1 MSSPLDRLPRPCLER
16 LSSNEEKRERKS
28 DFENSEEERKTRIG
42 SLKRK
47 AILASSKLRRSL
59 TKSKKKGSDGGGGG
73 EGVSAAVE
81 DVRDVEELRLV
92 DSFKQ
97 ALLADDLLPA
107 RHDNY
112 HMLLRF
118 LKARKFDVEK
128 AKRMWVNM
136 LQWRKDFGTD
146 TILEDFKFNELK
158 EVREYYPQG
167 YHGVDKDGRPVYIER
182 LGKVDSSKL
191 MEVTT
196 LERYMRYHVQEF
208 EKTFAIKFPACS
220 IAAKKHI
227 DSSTT
232 ILDVQGIGLK
242 NFTKSA
248 RELIIQLQKIDG
260 DNYPETLCRMLV
272 INAGPGFKLLW
283 KTVKSFL
290 DPHTASKI
298 HVHGNKY
305 QSKLLEII
313 DSSELPEIFGGS
325 CTCTDQGGCMRSD
338 KGPWKDPNILKM
350 VLSGE
355 AQYSRQIVTISNS
368 EGWVIA
374 HDKPFYPMIKT
385 SDTSTA
391 ESGSEAEDVGSPKPT
406 GSYLL
411 PSLVPVT
418 EEARVAGETSAA
430 IVPEYEGYIPMIDK
444 TVDAEFQN
452 SSTSKGTPFLLKV
465 EKTSKGISVRTWA
478 VLLTFF
484 ITLLAFFRSM
494 AIWKA
499 KKHSASDSA
508 SGITDQTFE
517 SAPKE
522 ESRPPSP
529 APGFTEADLL
539 SSVMKRLGE
548 LEQKVDTL
556 QTTPFQ
562 MPCEKEELLNA
573 SVYRVDALE
582 AELIATK
589 KCEPLGGKKNN
600 TCGLCGHIS
609 NHHASHSKALHEA
622 LIRLEE
628 LLAYVDGCEKA
639 SFQVSVYMI
648 FHLHFKA
655 QIIESTTFFHS
666 LTSRIWLAG
675 AEKEVLLVKRFLY
688 RRNLCRY
695 HYVNFHN

>member
-1 MSSPLDRLPRPCLER
+1 MSSPSDRLGRPCLEGF
-16 LSSNEEKRERKS
+16 SSNEEKRERKS

-47 AILASSKLRRSL
+47 AMKASSKLRRSL
-59 TKSKKKGSDGGGGG
+59 TKSKKKGTGG
-73 EGVSAAVE
+73 EGVSAAIE
-81 DVRDVEELRLV
+81 DVRDVEELRVV

-97 ALLADDLLPA
+97 LLMADDLLPA
-107 RHDNY
+107 RHDDY

-128 AKRMWVNM
+128 AKQMWANM

-146 TILEDFKFNELK
+146 TILE
-158 EVREYYPQG
+158 G

-196 LERYMRYHVQEF
+196 LERYLRYHVQEF

-220 IAAKKHI
+220 IAAKRHI

-232 ILDVQGIGLK
+232 ILDVQGLGLK

-260 DNYPETLCRMLV
+260 DNYPETLCRMFV

-290 DPHTASKI
+290 DPNTASKI
-298 HVHGNKY
+298 YVLGNKY

-313 DSSELPEIFGGS
+313 GSSELPEFLGGS

-350 VLSGE
+350 VLTGE

-368 EGWVIA
+368 GGRVIA
-374 HDKPFYPMIKT
+374 YDKPFNQMIKT
-385 SDTSTA
+385 SDTSNA
-391 ESGSEAEDVGSPKPT
+391 ESGSEVEDVGSPKPT

-411 PSLVPVT
+411 PSLVPVS
-418 EEARVAGETSAA
+418 EEARVAGKTSAA
-430 IVPEYEGYIPMIDK
+430 IFPDNNGNIPIIDK
-444 TVDAEFQN
+444 TVDAEFQD
-452 SSTSKGTPFLLKV
+452 SSPSTGTPSLLSV
-465 EKTSKGISVRTWA
+465 EKISEGISARTWA
-478 VLLTFF
+478 VLVAVF

-494 AIWKA
+494 AFWKA

-508 SGITDQTFE
+508 SDITDLTFE

-522 ESRPPSP
+522 EFRPPSP
-529 APGFTEADLL
+529 TPGFTEADLL

-562 MPCEKEELLNA
+562 MPCEKEELLHA
-573 SVYRVDALE
+573 AVYRVDALE

-589 KCEPLGGKKNN
+589 
-600 TCGLCGHIS
+600 
-609 NHHASHSKALHEA
+609 KALHEA

-639 SFQVSVYMI
+639 SFQKKK
-648 FHLHFKA
+648 FC
-655 QIIESTTFFHS
+655 
-666 LTSRIWLAG
+666 W
-675 AEKEVLLVKRFLY
+675 
-688 RRNLCRY
+688 
-695 HYVNFHN
+695 

>member
-47 AILASSKLRRSL
+47 AIQASSKLRRSL
-59 TKSKKKGSDGGGGG
+59 TKSKKKGSDGGGGGG

-248 RELIIQLQKIDG
+248 RELVIQLQKIDG

-290 DPHTASKI
+290 DPYTASKI

-313 DSSELPEIFGGS
+313 DSSELPEIF
-325 CTCTDQGGCMRSD
+325 R
-338 KGPWKDPNILKM
+338 W
-350 VLSGE
+350 
-355 AQYSRQIVTISNS
+355 
-368 EGWVIA
+368 
-374 HDKPFYPMIKT
+374 
-385 SDTSTA
+385 
-391 ESGSEAEDVGSPKPT
+391 
-406 GSYLL
+406 
-411 PSLVPVT
+411 
-418 EEARVAGETSAA
+418 
-430 IVPEYEGYIPMIDK
+430 
-444 TVDAEFQN
+444 
-452 SSTSKGTPFLLKV
+452 
-465 EKTSKGISVRTWA
+465 
-478 VLLTFF
+478 
-484 ITLLAFFRSM
+484 
-494 AIWKA
+494 
-499 KKHSASDSA
+499 
-508 SGITDQTFE
+508 
-517 SAPKE
+517 
-522 ESRPPSP
+522 
-529 APGFTEADLL
+529 
-539 SSVMKRLGE
+539 
-548 LEQKVDTL
+548 
-556 QTTPFQ
+556 
-562 MPCEKEELLNA
+562 
-573 SVYRVDALE
+573 
-582 AELIATK
+582 
-589 KCEPLGGKKNN
+589 
-600 TCGLCGHIS
+600 
-609 NHHASHSKALHEA
+609 
-622 LIRLEE
+622 
-628 LLAYVDGCEKA
+628 
-639 SFQVSVYMI
+639 
-648 FHLHFKA
+648 
-655 QIIESTTFFHS
+655 
-666 LTSRIWLAG
+666 
-675 AEKEVLLVKRFLY
+675 
-688 RRNLCRY
+688 
-695 HYVNFHN
+695 

>member
-290 DPHTASKI
+290 DPYTASKI
-298 HVHGNKY
+298 HVSGVFSLVLLNCRTFTVDRSILADFGVLTQVHGNKY
-305 QSKLLEII
+305 QSKLLDII

-355 AQYSRQIVTISNS
+355 AHYSRQIVTISNS
-368 EGWVIA
+368 EGRVIA
-374 HDKPFYPMIKT
+374 HDKPFYPMLKT

-430 IVPEYEGYIPMIDK
+430 IVPEYDGYIPMIDK

-452 SSTSKGTPFLLKV
+452 PSASKGTPFLLKV

-484 ITLLAFFRSM
+484 IKLLAFFRSM

-589 KCEPLGGKKNN
+589 K
-600 TCGLCGHIS
+600 
-609 NHHASHSKALHEA
+609 ALHEA

-628 LLAYVDGCEKA
+628 LLAYVDGCKKA
-639 SFQVSVYMI
+639 SFQKKK
-648 FHLHFKA
+648 FC
-655 QIIESTTFFHS
+655 
-666 LTSRIWLAG
+666 W
-675 AEKEVLLVKRFLY
+675 
-688 RRNLCRY
+688 
-695 HYVNFHN
+695 

>member
-1 MSSPLDRLPRPCLER
+1 MSSPSDRLAKPCLEGF
-16 LSSNEEKRERKS
+16 SSNEEKRERKS
-28 DFENSEEERKTRIG
+28 DFENSEEERMTRIG

-47 AILASSKLRRSL
+47 AMKASSKFRRSL
-59 TKSKKKGSDGGGGG
+59 TKSKKKGTGG
-73 EGVSAAVE
+73 EGVSASIE
-81 DVRDVEELRLV
+81 DVRDVEELRVV

-97 ALLADDLLPA
+97 LLMADDLLPA
-107 RHDNY
+107 RHDDY

-128 AKRMWVNM
+128 AKQMWANM

-146 TILEDFKFNELK
+146 TILEDFEFSELK
-158 EVREYYPQG
+158 EVLKYYPQG

-182 LGKVDSSKL
+182 LGKVDSRKL

-196 LERYMRYHVQEF
+196 LERYLRYHVQEF

-220 IAAKKHI
+220 IAAKRHI

-232 ILDVQGIGLK
+232 ILDVQGLGLK

-260 DNYPETLCRMLV
+260 DNYPETLCRMFV

-298 HVHGNKY
+298 YVLGNKY

-313 DSSELPEIFGGS
+313 GSSELPEFLGGS

-338 KGPWKDPNILKM
+338 KGPWKDPNILK
-350 VLSGE
+350 
-355 AQYSRQIVTISNS
+355 
-368 EGWVIA
+368 
-374 HDKPFYPMIKT
+374 IKT

-391 ESGSEAEDVGSPKPT
+391 ESGSEVEDVGSPKPT

-411 PSLVPVT
+411 PSLVPVS
-418 EEARVAGETSAA
+418 EEARVAGKTSAA
-430 IVPEYEGYIPMIDK
+430 ILPEYDGYIPMIDK
-444 TVDAEFQN
+444 TVDAEFQD
-452 SSTSKGTPFLLKV
+452 SSTSTGTPSLLSV
-465 EKTSKGISVRTWA
+465 EKVSEGISARTWA
-478 VLLTFF
+478 VLVAFF

-494 AIWKA
+494 AFWKA
-499 KKHSASDSA
+499 KKHSASESA
-508 SGITDQTFE
+508 SDITDLTFE

-522 ESRPPSP
+522 EFRPPSP
-529 APGFTEADLL
+529 TPGFTEADHL

-573 SVYRVDALE
+573 AVYRVEALE

-589 KCEPLGGKKNN
+589 
-600 TCGLCGHIS
+600 
-609 NHHASHSKALHEA
+609 KALHEA

-639 SFQVSVYMI
+639 IFQKKK
-648 FHLHFKA
+648 FCWGRGFC
-655 QIIESTTFFHS
+655 T
-666 LTSRIWLAG
+666 
-675 AEKEVLLVKRFLY
+675 
-688 RRNLCRY
+688 
-695 HYVNFHN
+695 

>member
-1 MSSPLDRLPRPCLER
+1 MRHSW
-16 LSSNEEKRERKS
+16 
-28 DFENSEEERKTRIG
+28 F
-42 SLKRK
+42 SL
-47 AILASSKLRRSL
+47 A
-59 TKSKKKGSDGGGGG
+59 
-73 EGVSAAVE
+73 EFFC
-81 DVRDVEELRLV
+81 
-92 DSFKQ
+92 SFNTQ
-97 ALLADDLLPA
+97 EFCFC
-107 RHDNY
+107 
-112 HMLLRF
+112 RF

-248 RELIIQLQKIDG
+248 RELVIQLQKIDG

-290 DPHTASKI
+290 DPYTASKI

-368 EGWVIA
+368 EGRVIA

-385 SDTSTA
+385 TW
-391 ESGSEAEDVGSPKPT
+391 
-406 GSYLL
+406 
-411 PSLVPVT
+411 VPVT

-430 IVPEYEGYIPMIDK
+430 IVPEYDGYIPMIDK

-517 SAPKE
+517 SVPKE

-639 SFQVSVYMI
+639 SFQKKK
-648 FHLHFKA
+648 FC
-655 QIIESTTFFHS
+655 
-666 LTSRIWLAG
+666 W
-675 AEKEVLLVKRFLY
+675 
-688 RRNLCRY
+688 
-695 HYVNFHN
+695 

>member
-290 DPHTASKI
+290 DPYTASKI

-305 QSKLLEII
+305 QSKLLDII

-355 AQYSRQIVTISNS
+355 AHYSRQIVTISNS
-368 EGWVIA
+368 EGRVIA
-374 HDKPFYPMIKT
+374 HDKPFYPMLKT

-430 IVPEYEGYIPMIDK
+430 IVPEYDGYIPMIDK

-452 SSTSKGTPFLLKV
+452 PSASKGTPFLLKV

-484 ITLLAFFRSM
+484 IKLLAFFRSM

-589 KCEPLGGKKNN
+589 KVTAVLFRYFSGRNKSSPIEYE
-600 TCGLCGHIS
+600 TI
-609 NHHASHSKALHEA
+609 
-622 LIRLEE
+622 
-628 LLAYVDGCEKA
+628 
-639 SFQVSVYMI
+639 QYMN
-648 FHLHFKA
+648 
-655 QIIESTTFFHS
+655 
-666 LTSRIWLAG
+666 LTVCSWWDRVGSDL
-675 AEKEVLLVKRFLY
+675 
-688 RRNLCRY
+688 
-695 HYVNFHN
+695 

>member
-1 MSSPLDRLPRPCLER
+1 MSSPSDRLARPCPEGF
-16 LSSNEEKRERKS
+16 SSNEEKRERKS

-47 AILASSKLRRSL
+47 AMKASSKFRRSL
-59 TKSKKKGSDGGGGG
+59 TKSKKKGTGGYSGG
-73 EGVSAAVE
+73 EGVSAAIE
-81 DVRDVEELRLV
+81 DVRDVKELRVV

-97 ALLADDLLPA
+97 LLLADDLLPA
-107 RHDNY
+107 RHDDY

-118 LKARKFDVEK
+118 LKARNFDVEK
-128 AKRMWVNM
+128 AKQMWANM

-146 TILEDFKFNELK
+146 TILEDFEFTELK
-158 EVREYYPQG
+158 EVLKYYPQG
-167 YHGVDKDGRPVYIER
+167 YHGVDKDGSPVYIER
-182 LGKVDSSKL
+182 LGKADSSKL

-196 LERYMRYHVQEF
+196 LDRYLRYHVQEF

-220 IAAKKHI
+220 IAAKRHI

-232 ILDVQGIGLK
+232 ILDVQGLGFK

-260 DNYPETLCRMLV
+260 DNYPETLCRMFV

-290 DPHTASKI
+290 DPHTVSKI
-298 HVHGNKY
+298 YVLGNKY

-313 DSSELPEIFGGS
+313 GSSELPEFLGGS

-350 VLSGE
+350 VHTGE
-355 AQYSRQIVTISNS
+355 AQYSGQIATISNT
-368 EGWVIA
+368 EGR
-374 HDKPFYPMIKT
+374 IKT

-391 ESGSEAEDVGSPKPT
+391 ESGSEVEDVGSPKPT

-411 PSLVPVT
+411 PSLVPVS
-418 EEARVAGETSAA
+418 EEARVAGKTSAA
-430 IVPEYEGYIPMIDK
+430 IFPDNDGYIPMIDK
-444 TVDAEFQN
+444 TVDAEFQD
-452 SSTSKGTPFLLKV
+452 SSTSTGTPSLLSV
-465 EKTSKGISVRTWA
+465 EKISEGISARTWA
-478 VLLTFF
+478 VLVAFF
-484 ITLLAFFRSM
+484 ITLLAFFY
-494 AIWKA
+494 AFWKA

-508 SGITDQTFE
+508 SDITDLTFE
-517 SAPKE
+517 LAPKE
-522 ESRPPSP
+522 EFRPPSP
-529 APGFTEADLL
+529 IPGFTEADLL

-562 MPCEKEELLNA
+562 MPFEKEELLNGA
-573 SVYRVDALE
+573 VYRVDALE

-589 KCEPLGGKKNN
+589 
-600 TCGLCGHIS
+600 
-609 NHHASHSKALHEA
+609 KALHEA

-639 SFQVSVYMI
+639 SFQKKK
-648 FHLHFKA
+648 F
-655 QIIESTTFFHS
+655 
-666 LTSRIWLAG
+666 RW
-675 AEKEVLLVKRFLY
+675 
-688 RRNLCRY
+688 
-695 HYVNFHN
+695 

>member
-1 MSSPLDRLPRPCLER
+1 MRFYDCVHIGSELLLMFIYSHVFLILKMRH
-16 LSSNEEKRERKS
+16 SW
-28 DFENSEEERKTRIG
+28 FTSEEFFC
-42 SLKRK
+42 
-47 AILASSKLRRSL
+47 
-59 TKSKKKGSDGGGGG
+59 
-73 EGVSAAVE
+73 
-81 DVRDVEELRLV
+81 
-92 DSFKQ
+92 SFNTQ
-97 ALLADDLLPA
+97 EFCFC
-107 RHDNY
+107 
-112 HMLLRF
+112 RF

-290 DPHTASKI
+290 DPYTASKI

-305 QSKLLEII
+305 QSKLLDII
-313 DSSELPEIFGGS
+313 DSSELPEIFG
-325 CTCTDQGGCMRSD
+325 
-338 KGPWKDPNILKM
+338 DPNILKM

-355 AQYSRQIVTISNS
+355 AHYSRQIVTISNS
-368 EGWVIA
+368 EGRVIA
-374 HDKPFYPMIKT
+374 HDKPFYPMLKT

-430 IVPEYEGYIPMIDK
+430 IVPEYDGYIPMIDK

-452 SSTSKGTPFLLKV
+452 PSASKGTPFLLKV
-465 EKTSKGISVRTWA
+465 EKTSKGIS
-478 VLLTFF
+478 
-484 ITLLAFFRSM
+484 
-494 AIWKA
+494 A

-589 KCEPLGGKKNN
+589 K
-600 TCGLCGHIS
+600 
-609 NHHASHSKALHEA
+609 ALHEA

-628 LLAYVDGCEKA
+628 LLAYVDGCKKA
-639 SFQVSVYMI
+639 SFQKKK
-648 FHLHFKA
+648 FC
-655 QIIESTTFFHS
+655 
-666 LTSRIWLAG
+666 W
-675 AEKEVLLVKRFLY
+675 
-688 RRNLCRY
+688 
-695 HYVNFHN
+695 

>member
-1 MSSPLDRLPRPCLER
+1 MSSPLDRLPER

-232 ILDVQGIGLK
+232 ILDVQGIVK

-248 RELIIQLQKIDG
+248 RELII
-260 DNYPETLCRMLV
+260 PECLSSMLV
-272 INAGPGFKLLW
+272 L
-283 KTVKSFL
+283 
-290 DPHTASKI
+290 
-298 HVHGNKY
+298 
-305 QSKLLEII
+305 
-313 DSSELPEIFGGS
+313 
-325 CTCTDQGGCMRSD
+325 
-338 KGPWKDPNILKM
+338 
-350 VLSGE
+350 VLSC
-355 AQYSRQIVTISNS
+355 
-368 EGWVIA
+368 
-374 HDKPFYPMIKT
+374 
-385 SDTSTA
+385 
-391 ESGSEAEDVGSPKPT
+391 SGK
-406 GSYLL
+406 
-411 PSLVPVT
+411 
-418 EEARVAGETSAA
+418 
-430 IVPEYEGYIPMIDK
+430 
-444 TVDAEFQN
+444 Q
-452 SSTSKGTPFLLKV
+452 
-465 EKTSKGISVRTWA
+465 
-478 VLLTFF
+478 
-484 ITLLAFFRSM
+484 
-494 AIWKA
+494 
-499 KKHSASDSA
+499 
-508 SGITDQTFE
+508 
-517 SAPKE
+517 
-522 ESRPPSP
+522 
-529 APGFTEADLL
+529 
-539 SSVMKRLGE
+539 
-548 LEQKVDTL
+548 
-556 QTTPFQ
+556 
-562 MPCEKEELLNA
+562 
-573 SVYRVDALE
+573 
-582 AELIATK
+582 
-589 KCEPLGGKKNN
+589 
-600 TCGLCGHIS
+600 
-609 NHHASHSKALHEA
+609 
-622 LIRLEE
+622 
-628 LLAYVDGCEKA
+628 
-639 SFQVSVYMI
+639 
-648 FHLHFKA
+648 
-655 QIIESTTFFHS
+655 
-666 LTSRIWLAG
+666 
-675 AEKEVLLVKRFLY
+675 
-688 RRNLCRY
+688 
-695 HYVNFHN
+695 